1 MDHRRDDSRLRGND
15 DGAGR
20 GPRQAAAVGGETPR
34 PLTRDELLARGR
46 CCKLG
51 CRECPYG

>member
-1 MDHRRDDSRLRGND
+1 
-15 DGAGR
+15 
-20 GPRQAAAVGGETPR
+20 VGGETPR